1 MKRDEEKQKCM
12 RLRDYVMCSDTT
24 LSLFPT
30 HSCREWRVSTINS
43 IISLVA
49 DFAYICC
56 WQLINQRKALHNWNT
71 KLHIVTSS
79 KTNLYRRMAISTN
92 ELMSWASTIV
102 VKFLPYNKLRT
113 HWAKKHPM
121 QQTISAIFSMLWPSK
136 ELPQPPTMQSLTA
149 CVHFFAAVIFISLA
163 VTDVVY
169 TSVCCCFILLQRTGA
184 VYQLHAQ
191 YSMYTNPSPSLS
203 LCCI

>member
-1 MKRDEEKQKCM
+1 M
-12 RLRDYVMCSDTT
+12 
-24 LSLFPT
+24 
-30 HSCREWRVSTINS
+30 
-43 IISLVA
+43 
-49 DFAYICC
+49 
-56 WQLINQRKALHNWNT
+56 
-71 KLHIVTSS
+71 TSS
-79 KTNLYRRMAISTN
+79 KTNLYRRMAIFTN

-102 VKFLPYNKLRT
+102 VKFLPYNKLWT
-113 HWAKKHPM
+113 HSAKKHGM

-184 VYQLHAQ
+184 FYQLHAQ
-191 YSMYTNPSPSLS
+191 YSMYTNPSPPLS
-203 LCCI
+203 LLHLDFPRIIITLYTSKEKFSEKNDVEKIQFPLVFLLVERLSACSLNKIQ